1 MQRSDQTRD
10 AADRPAPP
18 SYDPDPDRL
27 TPEGGLHHQ
36 PDSVAIDSPDL
47 DRAAFDRDDADRPD
61 ADRADADRDDADRA
75 DDGPRDIPDPERG
88 DAVDAERSDTVD
100 AERGD
105 AVDPDR
111 ADTEPAPE
119 SQQSSMP
126 PPSTDADA
134 AVGVAEV
141 PESRADEQPP
151 LDDRTTPVEHRAD
164 TPAPAPADD
173 AVFGEDRSAEF
184 HARWREVQSSF
195 VDDPAVAVREAD
207 LLVTE
212 VVSALTSALEERQ
225 RALGADWREAP
236 DSGTEDLR
244 TALMRYRAVFL
255 RLIEV

>member
-47 DRAAFDRDDADRPD
+47 ERAAFDRDDADRAD
-61 ADRADADRDDADRA
+61 ADRADADRA

-88 DAVDAERSDTVD
+88 DAVD

-141 PESRADEQPP
+141 PESRTDEQPP

-236 DSGTEDLR
+236 DSGTEELR

>member
-61 ADRADADRDDADRA
+61 ADRADADRA

-88 DAVDAERSDTVD
+88 DAVD

>member
-47 DRAAFDRDDADRPD
+47 ERAAFDRDDADRPD
-61 ADRADADRDDADRA
+61 ADRADADRA

-88 DAVDAERSDTVD
+88 DAVD